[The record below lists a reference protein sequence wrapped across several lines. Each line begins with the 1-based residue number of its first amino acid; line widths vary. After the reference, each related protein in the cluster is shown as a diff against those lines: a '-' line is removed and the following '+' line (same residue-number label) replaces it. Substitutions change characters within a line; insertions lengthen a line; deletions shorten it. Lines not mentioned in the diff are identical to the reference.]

1 MQLYLVFS
9 KYKVGYDQSK
19 QTLYIIDDGVCYSY
33 YPVTNYAYSQI
44 ASDNTTMLQVVM
56 NSIVPELTPLP
67 KVSWIEISDGVE
79 MYEVNSSTVDSAGYD
94 EQTSTLYVRFKD
106 GAVYAYDN
114 VPLNYWNG
122 LQQADSKGSW
132 VHFFLK
138 INDNEF
144 PYRKVNNAD
153 LVYNGNTMPNT
164 GTEHPSGYMTGFE
177 EHK

>member
-1 MQLYLVFS
+1 MQLYLIFS

-44 ASDNTTMLQVVM
+44 ASGSTTMLQVVM
-56 NSIVPELTPLP
+56 SSIVPELAATP
-67 KVSWIEISDGVE
+67 KVSWIEISDGVD
-79 MYEVNSSTVDSAGYD
+79 MYEVNSSTIKAVGYD
-94 EQTSTLYVRFKD
+94 KSNSVLYVEYID
-106 GAVYAYDN
+106 GGLYAYYN

-122 LQQADSKGSW
+122 LEQADSKGSW
-132 VHFFLK
+132 VHFWLK

-153 LVYNGNTMPNT
+153 LVYNGIPTPNP
-164 GTEHPSGYMTGFE
+164 GSPHPDGYLTGFE
-177 EHK
+177 KQK